1 MLTRVTEK
9 PRPKKLPAPLCRRRE
24 QRRGRQ
30 QRQHQHQHRKHDE
43 GSLARLETQIGF
55 DRFARVNEIMEAR
68 AITKFIRVS
77 PRKVRLV
84 VDQIRGKGVEEA
96 LNILKFTPKRSA
108 GIVAKTVRTAVA
120 NAENTQSVDVDRLFI
135 KQAKVDEAGMW
146 KRFTSRAQG
155 RATRVRKRL
164 SHVTI
169 VLDEAQ
175 ERS

>member
-1 MLTRVTEK
+1 
-9 PRPKKLPAPLCRRRE
+9 
-24 QRRGRQ
+24 
-30 QRQHQHQHRKHDE
+30 
-43 GSLARLETQIGF
+43 
-55 DRFARVNEIMEAR
+55 MEAR
-68 AITKFIRVS
+68 AITKYVRLS
-77 PRKVRLV
+77 PQKVRLV

-96 LNILKFTPKRSA
+96 LNILKFVPKRSA
-108 GIVAKTVRTAVA
+108 DIIAKTLRTAVA
-120 NAENTQSVDVDRLFI
+120 NAENTQSVDVDRLFV

-169 VLDEAQ
+169 VLDESE

>member
-1 MLTRVTEK
+1 
-9 PRPKKLPAPLCRRRE
+9 
-24 QRRGRQ
+24 
-30 QRQHQHQHRKHDE
+30 
-43 GSLARLETQIGF
+43 
-55 DRFARVNEIMEAR
+55 MEAR

-108 GIVAKTVRTAVA
+108 SIVAKTVRTAVA
-120 NAENTQSVDVDRLFI
+120 NAENTQSVD
-135 KQAKVDEAGMW
+135 VDEAGMW

-175 ERS
+175 KRS